1 MTAADSAATEIL
13 RVQAIGKLRSELSK
27 DIALTADVAA
37 SCGLWDLL
45 RLCYLL
51 RVTRM
56 LSMPVPG
63 TSEAL
68 SHAEQVALDLGTESL
83 KYAIALLAKHG
94 QWCDDTSADKPLDGF
109 DNERVMTIS
118 QYTRHI
124 NTKFETEII
133 LHFANVR
140 LVGDRGQN
148 CMIDFAAGLDDPR
161 RTDYL
166 HYGLRVESASG
177 GNDGIVPIM
186 DLMKKL
192 HDDYSDVAD
201 LFATATGV
209 TLEVYC
215 EGMLELH
222 SALVE
227 RLQEAEG
234 RCGLHEDGGIDLTHA
249 ESFIAIANAM
259 LFTDSELEAAFS
271 PEFVAYLRSHTFDGT
286 AFNDTELRFHYLSR
300 RPFLFGEGFAIFSPE
315 LIFDSVLGNTHFT
328 LLESP
333 VAKAKYMEHRS
344 AQFIDKVAM
353 VAAGAGYEEFEREL
367 DLKEGRYDIGDID
380 LILRHPKTGHTLL
393 VEGKG
398 HPLPLPVYFRAPD
411 AVEDHVKRTR
421 DWEKKVQRRIDHL
434 KGSSSSY
441 PLSGAWDYI
450 IVSLMPEPLSQHTHL
465 LVLSIDEFEYWLAQN
480 PRPTVFADLFSA
492 FYDRAKT
499 PLSMVE
505 LQALQESGFTLIG
518 PNSPPE

>member
-1 MTAADSAATEIL
+1 MTAAADAATTEIL
-13 RVQAIGKLRSELSK
+13 RAQAFAKLRSELTK
-27 DIALTADVAA
+27 DIALTANVATG
-37 SCGLWDLL
+37 CGLWDLL
-45 RLCYLL
+45 RLCFLL

-63 TSEAL
+63 AEKL
-68 SHAEQVALDLGTESL
+68 SHAAQVSLDLGSESL
-83 KYAIALLAKHG
+83 KYAIALVAKHG

-109 DNERVMTIS
+109 DNKRVNAIF

-124 NTKFETEII
+124 NTKFETEIV
-133 LHFANVR
+133 LHFANVH

-148 CMIDFAAGLDDPR
+148 CMVDYAAGLNDPR
-161 RTDYL
+161 RTEYL
-166 HYGLRVESASG
+166 RYGLRVESASG
-177 GNDGIVPIM
+177 GNDGIVPII

-192 HDDYSDVAD
+192 HDEYSDVAD
-201 LFATATGV
+201 LFAAATGV

-215 EGMLELH
+215 KGMLDLH
-222 SALVE
+222 AALVA

-234 RCGLHEDGGIDLTHA
+234 RCGLHEGGGVDLTHA
-249 ESFIAIANAM
+249 ESFIAIAKAM

-271 PEFVAYLRSHTFDGT
+271 PEFVTYLRDHPFDRT
-286 AFNDTELRFHYLSR
+286 AFSDTELRFHYLSR

-315 LIFDSVLGNTHFT
+315 LIFDSVLGNAHFT

-333 VAKAKYMEHRS
+333 VAKAKYMERRS

-353 VAAGAGYEEFEREL
+353 VAAGAGYEEVDREF

-380 LILRHPKTGHTLL
+380 LILRHPKTGHTIL

-398 HPLPLPVYFRAPD
+398 HSLPLPVYFRVPD
-411 AVEDHVKRTR
+411 AVDEHVKRTR

-441 PLSGAWDYI
+441 PIPGAWDYV
-450 IVSLMPEPLSQHTHL
+450 IVTLMPEPLSQRTPL
-465 LVLSIDEFEYWLAQN
+465 LVLSIDEFKCWLDQD
-480 PRPTVFADLFSA
+480 PRPTVFADLFSV

-499 PLSMVE
+499 PLSMAE
-505 LQALQESGFTLIG
+505 LQELQESGFTLIG

>member
-1 MTAADSAATEIL
+1 MTATDAATTETL
-13 RVQAIGKLRSELSK
+13 RAEAIAKLRSELSK

-37 SCGLWDLL
+37 GCGLWDLL

-56 LSMPVPG
+56 FSMPIPG
-63 TSEAL
+63 ASEKL
-68 SHAEQVALDLGTESL
+68 SHAEQVSLNLGIESL
-83 KYAIALLAKHG
+83 KYAIALVAKYG
-94 QWCDDTSADKPLDGF
+94 QWHDDTSADKPLDGF
-109 DNERVMTIS
+109 DNERVNTIL

-124 NTKFETEII
+124 NAKFETEIV

-148 CMIDFAAGLDDPR
+148 CMIDFAAGLNDPR
-161 RTDYL
+161 RTEHL
-166 HYGLRVESASG
+166 RYGLRVETASG
-177 GNDGIVPIM
+177 GNDGIVPII

-192 HDDYSDVAD
+192 RDEYSDVAD
-201 LFATATGV
+201 LFASATGI

-215 EGMLELH
+215 EGMLDLYA
-222 SALVE
+222 ALVA
-227 RLQEAEG
+227 RIQEAEG
-234 RCGLHEDGGIDLTHA
+234 RCGLHENGGIDLTYA
-249 ESFIAIANAM
+249 DSFIAIAKAM

-271 PEFVAYLRSHTFDGT
+271 PEFVTYLRRHPFDGT
-286 AFNDTELRFHYLSR
+286 AFSDTELRFHYLSR
-300 RPFLFGEGFAIFSPE
+300 RPFLFGEGFAIFSAE

-333 VAKAKYMEHRS
+333 VAKAKYMERRS
-344 AQFIDKVAM
+344 AQFIDKVSK
-353 VAAGAGYEEFEREL
+353 VAGDAGYEEVEREV

-380 LILRHPKTGHTLL
+380 LILRHPKTGHTIL

-398 HPLPLPVYFRAPD
+398 HSLPLPVYFRVPD
-411 AVEDHVKRTR
+411 AVEEHVKRAR

-441 PLSGAWDYI
+441 SIPGSWDYV

-465 LVLSIDEFEYWLAQN
+465 LVLSIDEFEYWLDLD
-480 PRPTVFADLFSA
+480 PRPTAFADLFSA

-499 PLSMVE
+499 PLSMTE
-505 LQALQESGFTLIG
+505 LQGLQESGFTLFG
-518 PNSPPE
+518 PNSPPA